1 MSCSLSPPVRAPGRQ
16 TTALSLRGS
25 AQYLPTAPLEGG
37 GPLREASLLGP
48 AAFTNIHTCRSLQK
62 WPALKC

>member
-1 MSCSLSPPVRAPGRQ
+1 MSCSLSPPGRAPGRQ

-37 GPLREASLLGP
+37 GPLREASLLGLLHSQTSTH
-48 AAFTNIHTCRSLQK
+48 AEVC
-62 WPALKC
+62 KCGLL